1 MFGDRGDASRQ
12 PMEPR
17 TMAKP
22 ISMLLVIL
30 LSLTAFAAGV
40 ARADGPKYKRTV
52 ESYMV
57 PDVVLVDQDG
67 GRVTLRKLLDS
78 DKPVIVEF
86 IFGTC
91 TTICP
96 ILSAGYA
103 NLQRNLGADTRKVLL
118 VSVTIDPENDTPRVM
133 SEYLKRYKAKPGWD
147 FLTGTRADID
157 EVMRAFNAY
166 VPNKMSH
173 RPLTFIRATEDG
185 RWVRINGL
193 MSTSEF
199 MEECRKAGIR

>member
-1 MFGDRGDASRQ
+1 
-12 PMEPR
+12 
-17 TMAKP
+17 MAKP

-52 ESYMV
+52 ESYIV

>member
-1 MFGDRGDASRQ
+1 
-12 PMEPR
+12 
-17 TMAKP
+17 MAKP

-103 NLQRNLGADTRKVLL
+103 NLQRNLGANTRKVLL